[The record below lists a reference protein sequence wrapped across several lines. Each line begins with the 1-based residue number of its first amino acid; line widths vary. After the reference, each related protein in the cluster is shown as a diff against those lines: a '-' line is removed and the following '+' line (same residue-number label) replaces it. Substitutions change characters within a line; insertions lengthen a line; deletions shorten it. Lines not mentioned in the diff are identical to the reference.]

1 MPVIVQFCFKC
12 TGSFKPCYNPV
23 EQALFSHEET
33 ETQGGCC
40 VSLSPQEV
48 AASMGIMCKVFI
60 RGNIRV
66 EENEEGAGGGRE
78 KNQTTIHSNP
88 Q

>member
-1 MPVIVQFCFKC
+1 
-12 TGSFKPCYNPV
+12 
-23 EQALFSHEET
+23 
-33 ETQGGCC
+33 
-40 VSLSPQEV
+40 
-48 AASMGIMCKVFI
+48 MGIMCKVFI

-66 EENEEGAGGGRE
+66 EENEEGAGGRRE